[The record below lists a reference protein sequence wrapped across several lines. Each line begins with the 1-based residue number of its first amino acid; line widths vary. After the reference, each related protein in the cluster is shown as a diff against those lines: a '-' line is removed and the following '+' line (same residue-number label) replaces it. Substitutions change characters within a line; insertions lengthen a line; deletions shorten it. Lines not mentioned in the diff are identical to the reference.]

1 MTPFDAGWG
10 DPHATHARIYLTTM
24 PLEDTAKA
32 IRDAEEKRRLRIAQQ
47 SLLRRPVSQ
56 VDQIL
61 HELEE
66 IHLRGG
72 VKVPAAMILQ
82 IEHLLQTLP
91 ADCRKEF
98 PLRTTITRV
107 MDNLYDIQDR
117 LLSRKDR
124 SRRLL
129 QAEDV
134 EIERDELAEEWTG

>member
-1 MTPFDAGWG
+1 M
-10 DPHATHARIYLTTM
+10 TTM

-32 IRDAEEKRRLRIAQQ
+32 IRDAEEQRRRRVAEQNR
-47 SLLRRPVSQ
+47 LRRPISQ

-61 HELEE
+61 QELEE

-72 VKVPAAMILQ
+72 VKVPAAMILR

-117 LLSRKDR
+117 LFSLKDR

-134 EIERDELAEEWTG
+134 EIERDDLADEWTG

>member
-1 MTPFDAGWG
+1 
-10 DPHATHARIYLTTM
+10 M

-32 IRDAEEKRRLRIAQQ
+32 IRDAEEKRRRRVAQQ